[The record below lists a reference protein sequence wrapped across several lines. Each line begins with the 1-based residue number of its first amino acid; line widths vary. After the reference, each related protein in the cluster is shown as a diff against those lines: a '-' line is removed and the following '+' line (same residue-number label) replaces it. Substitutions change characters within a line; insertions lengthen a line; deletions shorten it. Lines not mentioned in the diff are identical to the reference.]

1 MSNTYNGDNSQL
13 FYSSKC
19 IDVEWWQDTVIM
31 NPVRTVELFHALAW
45 PDQTRN
51 LDELKGAERCV
62 CELIDCLEAGRSQL
76 SFHCD
81 VECKCV

>member
-45 PDQTRN
+45 PDQT
-51 LDELKGAERCV
+51 
-62 CELIDCLEAGRSQL
+62 
-76 SFHCD
+76 
-81 VECKCV
+81 